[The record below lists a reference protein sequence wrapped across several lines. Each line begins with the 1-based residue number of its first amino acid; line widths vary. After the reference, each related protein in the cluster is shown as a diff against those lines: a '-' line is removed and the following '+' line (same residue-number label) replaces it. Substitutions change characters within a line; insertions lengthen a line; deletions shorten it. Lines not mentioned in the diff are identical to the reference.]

1 MNILC
6 IGNSFSV
13 DASTYVHQIAKAAGL
28 DINIYVLY
36 IGGCPIER
44 HWNNFLSKEKAY
56 EFYINGNKTPE
67 MYCDIF
73 EGLRYTKYDFITF
86 QQVSGK
92 SGDVNTFFPEL
103 NKLME
108 GVRKYTDGQ
117 FLLHKT
123 WSYAKYYVHE
133 KYGNNPLDQSAM
145 DDDIKKAYIEASAR
159 SGIEYIIPSGEAIK
173 LARKK
178 YGDELNRDGFHLNER
193 GRTLLGMLYVYY
205 LTGKFNLDFSNFKP
219 SGYTYDDITPP
230 VNEKE
235 LDELRVIAKQ
245 AIINNKGYNL
255 YD

>member
-36 IGGCPIER
+36 IGGCPVDR
-44 HWNNFLSKEKAY
+44 HWKNFLSKEKAY
-56 EFYINGNKTPE
+56 EFYVNGSKTPL

-73 EGLRYTKYDFITF
+73 EGLKYAKYDFITF

-92 SGDVNTFFPEL
+92 SGDADSFFPEL
-103 NKLME
+103 TLLMN
-108 GVRKYTDGQ
+108 GVRQYSDAQ
-117 FLLHKT
+117 YLLHKT
-123 WSYAKYYVHE
+123 WSYAKTHSHE
-133 KYGNNPLDQSAM
+133 KYGANPMDQDAM
-145 DDDIKKAYIEASAR
+145 DEDIKNAYLKVSEL
-159 SGIEYIIPSGEAIK
+159 SGIKYIIPSGEAIK

-205 LTGKFNLDFSNFKP
+205 LSGVFNLDFSLFKP
-219 SGYTYDDITPP
+219 SGFTYDDVTPA
-230 VNEKE
+230 VSDKE

-245 AIINNKGYNL
+245 AIIINKGYNL